1 MTEEK
6 DTYIESVAD
15 YLNTLPQN
23 QEFFDTL
30 LDKLTLFRG
39 QGNKEW
45 DLMPSVM
52 RNREDYLNEELYI
65 KECIR
70 QYPEEFIN
78 MSKIDIRDNMKEMFD
93 NLCHCK
99 YHDCLHINED
109 GCFIIELVKQNKILK
124 SRYENYIKFIIYD
137 CINY

>member
-78 MSKIDIRDNMKEMFD
+78 MSKVDMLI
-93 NLCHCK
+93 
-99 YHDCLHINED
+99 
-109 GCFIIELVKQNKILK
+109 
-124 SRYENYIKFIIYD
+124 
-137 CINY
+137 

>member
-15 YLNTLPQN
+15 YLNALPQN
-23 QEFFDTL
+23 QEFSDTL

-78 MSKIDIRDNMKEMFD
+78 MSKIDM
-93 NLCHCK
+93 L
-99 YHDCLHINED
+99 
-109 GCFIIELVKQNKILK
+109 
-124 SRYENYIKFIIYD
+124 IKMQHYGVPTRLLD
-137 CINY
+137 LTKN

>member
-39 QGNKEW
+39 
-45 DLMPSVM
+45 
-52 RNREDYLNEELYI
+52 
-65 KECIR
+65 
-70 QYPEEFIN
+70 
-78 MSKIDIRDNMKEMFD
+78 
-93 NLCHCK
+93 
-99 YHDCLHINED
+99 
-109 GCFIIELVKQNKILK
+109 
-124 SRYENYIKFIIYD
+124 
-137 CINY
+137 

>member
-15 YLNTLPQN
+15 YLNALPQN
-23 QEFFDTL
+23 QEFSDTL

-65 KECIR
+65 K
-70 QYPEEFIN
+70 F
-78 MSKIDIRDNMKEMFD
+78 
-93 NLCHCK
+93 
-99 YHDCLHINED
+99 
-109 GCFIIELVKQNKILK
+109 
-124 SRYENYIKFIIYD
+124 YI
-137 CINY
+137 